1 MKDAEGNDIPSGGKV
16 KRNSPISLI
25 ATPDKGYV
33 LDKVLVNGIAVKG
46 TEFKISRISTVTA
59 TFGVASAIDAAAI
72 NDARVTTASGSIIVY
87 LPEGVLA
94 EVFSIDGTRICSL
107 AAGTSIIPVASGTY
121 IVRTKNGADLKTM
134 KVSVK

>member
-1 MKDAEGNDIPSGGKV
+1 MNGK
-16 KRNSPISLI
+16 
-25 ATPDKGYV
+25 
-33 LDKVLVNGIAVKG
+33 AVKG

-59 TFGVASAIDAAAI
+59 TFGLVSAIDAAAI
-72 NDARVTTASGSIIVY
+72 NDARVTTASGSIIVS

-94 EVFSIDGTRICSL
+94 EVFSLDGTKICSL
-107 AAGTSIIPVASGTY
+107 AAGTSIIPVANGIY